1 MVGMGHKLSPQEA
14 NAGVSVFG
22 GGAIFNPQ
30 AGGNL
35 PGTQI
40 SIADATSLVKGGL
53 TQDLANAGLSR
64 VMGSKGSYQT
74 GTGYIIHNLGT
85 QMVTGVATNLLKNQL
100 GNTSKWVALSLSGA
114 QGGMSRNPILGN
126 SNVCRKYGRSKLDEQ

>member
-1 MVGMGHKLSPQEA
+1 MGHKLSPQEA

-22 GGAIFNPQ
+22 GGSIFNPQ

-64 VMGSKGSYQT
+64 VMGPKRFLPKQVQVTSYT
-74 GTGYIIHNLGT
+74 TWEH
-85 QMVTGVATNLLKNQL
+85 
-100 GNTSKWVALSLSGA
+100 KW
-114 QGGMSRNPILGN
+114 
-126 SNVCRKYGRSKLDEQ
+126 

>member
-1 MVGMGHKLSPQEA
+1 MSADRAKGADFFKTDSCKIGAETIGAAVSNTGMPVELDSGVKMVGMGHKLSPQEA

-22 GGAIFNPQ
+22 GGSIFNPQ

-64 VMGSKGSYQT
+64 VMGSKG
-74 GTGYIIHNLGT
+74 
-85 QMVTGVATNLLKNQL
+85 LLPNRYRLHHTQL
-100 GNTSKWVALSLSGA
+100 GNT
-114 QGGMSRNPILGN
+114 NGN
-126 SNVCRKYGRSKLDEQ
+126 RCCNQLT